1 MACVYPAGTTGG
13 SLHGGTLFDGEAQN
27 GFGLEFGRQL
37 AGGCNV
43 AWALHPEEGGWGHE
57 FEGGFVSWRDLVDL
71 HARASPTGKAS
82 TFQVCVPGSQR
93 ASYPMPLGLAN
104 SLELP
109 CVRKPHLNAGDVLFF
124 AGVAHGTTAWRNEA
138 WERRT
143 VIQFFGSADRTIE
156 PEDEMQITAGWRFSS
171 DSTNPNPHFRTV
183 QEHMDNAAGAGKSKL

>member
-57 FEGGFVSWRDLVDL
+57 LEGGF
-71 HARASPTGKAS
+71 
-82 TFQVCVPGSQR
+82 VCVPGSQR

-183 QEHMDNAAGAGKSKL
+183 QEHMDNAAAAGKSKL